1 MIKQEDILKI
11 FYEEIVP
18 VASSTGDLK
27 IDGIN
32 YNLSFN
38 TKILNNKINGIN
50 SDLPMLMISD
60 VDNFNNKLALYINEA
75 IKVFDDRRFEYA
87 KEMFCGSKK
96 EDQVK
101 FLMMVLFSNAR
112 EEDFRNPVSYLDME
126 LDFLKD
132 CNLVDK
138 YYDYTKIASVEELDS
153 DIEICFQRQNPNLE
167 TPYVFSSRLVKKTDD
182 KREYFDL
189 PNISYGVSDDTAYIY
204 TIQGK
209 KKNIEDKF
217 SKKINRALY
226 KINSGVEQTDEY
238 LEYKNNEK
246 KGFYPENII
255 DVTHSS
261 VVALTI
267 FLAVLNNEKYK
278 ELTVVDYLPIRYM
291 SKTKT
296 LTNKYLRKTDSK
308 DFSSIEQSVEQEQDY
323 NQNNITNKF
332 IRTFERVNYH
342 LDNMDVVA
350 YPLELDNSMHI
361 KLHDANSREDNLVN
375 KIYNAVSNNEKES
388 RKV

>member
-126 LDFLKD
+126 LD
-132 CNLVDK
+132 
-138 YYDYTKIASVEELDS
+138 S

-189 PNISYGVSDDTAYIY
+189 PNISYGVSDDTVYIY

-226 KINSGVEQTDEY
+226 KINSGVEPTDEY
-238 LEYKNNEK
+238 LEYKNNGGED
-246 KGFYPENII
+246 FYPENII

-375 KIYNAVSNNEKES
+375 KIYNAVSNKEKES

>member
-11 FYEEIVP
+11 FYEEVVP

-126 LDFLKD
+126 LDFLKNRD
-132 CNLVDK
+132 LVDK
-138 YYDYTKIASVEELDS
+138 YYDYTKIASVDELDS
-153 DIEICFQRQNPNLE
+153 DIEIRFQRQNPNLE

-226 KINSGVEQTDEY
+226 KINSGVEPTDEY
-238 LEYKNNEK
+238 LEYRIMEK
-246 KGFYPENII
+246 MI
-255 DVTHSS
+255 
-261 VVALTI
+261 
-267 FLAVLNNEKYK
+267 
-278 ELTVVDYLPIRYM
+278 
-291 SKTKT
+291 
-296 LTNKYLRKTDSK
+296 
-308 DFSSIEQSVEQEQDY
+308 
-323 NQNNITNKF
+323 F
-332 IRTFERVNYH
+332 IR
-342 LDNMDVVA
+342 
-350 YPLELDNSMHI
+350 
-361 KLHDANSREDNLVN
+361 
-375 KIYNAVSNNEKES
+375 KILLM
-388 RKV
+388 